1 MHYRTNWA
9 LVIGLSL
16 LLHGAVWGGIVMVRS
31 LLDRNTTPP
40 PMVSE
45 NVVPI
50 EDAPDTDSD
59 DNDLPGTEDGADTG
73 SLMGE
78 AIPET
83 GVTDVSEKA
92 ISSEPETD
100 TPKVEESKEEPEEIE
115 PLTQDDISEDEV
127 LSEDPIEAETEEDAL
142 KAYQKQVEEAKKDP
156 KKKVSNVIVL
166 KKKGNGGRQMGQPPI
181 TIVDSYPP
189 DGMYTFKGVVR
200 VLSTIGTNGKIIH
213 TKIAVTSGNRAIDEL
228 AMAFCRRWTFK
239 PALDGKGVPME
250 CNKLIRIPFNL
261 SPEKMK
267 DQIDRNG

>member
-40 PMVSE
+40 PTVSE

-59 DNDLPGTEDGADTG
+59 DNELPGTEDGADTG

-83 GVTDVSEKA
+83 GVTDVSEKD

-100 TPKVEESKEEPEEIE
+100 TPKVEEIKEEPEEIE
-115 PLTQDDISEDEV
+115 PLTQDDISEDEAP
-127 LSEDPIEAETEEDAL
+127 SEDPIEAETEEDAL

-156 KKKVSNVIVL
+156 KKKVSNVIVV

-200 VLSTIGTNGKIIH
+200 VLSTI
-213 TKIAVTSGNRAIDEL
+213 
-228 AMAFCRRWTFK
+228 
-239 PALDGKGVPME
+239 
-250 CNKLIRIPFNL
+250 
-261 SPEKMK
+261 
-267 DQIDRNG
+267 